1 MQHEG
6 TDTKGRVALAGVTR
20 AALLGLSGGLLLGG
34 LFLLGVGLKT
44 RFSSADCTGL
54 SEIECSF
61 AQEAALEMSRMQ
73 TISGAALLSLAIAV
87 VVLLRSK
94 VRPASH

>member
-1 MQHEG
+1 MQHDG
-6 TDTKGRVALAGVTR
+6 TDTKGRTALAGVTR

-44 RFSSADCTGL
+44 RFSPANCTDL
-54 SEIECSF
+54 SEIECGF
-61 AQEAALEMSRMQ
+61 AREAALEMSRMQ
-73 TISGAALLSLAIAV
+73 TISGAALLSLAAAM
-87 VVLLRSK
+87 VVLVRSK